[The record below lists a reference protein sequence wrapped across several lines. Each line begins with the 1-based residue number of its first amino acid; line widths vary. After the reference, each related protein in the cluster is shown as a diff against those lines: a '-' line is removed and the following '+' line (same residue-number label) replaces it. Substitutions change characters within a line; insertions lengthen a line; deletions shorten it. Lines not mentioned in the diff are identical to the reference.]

1 MPIVGSRRRLQG
13 REEPFFIGGS
23 YAIAVAYALV
33 ILVPVYFV
41 IVSSFKDTNEIYG
54 SPLGLPN
61 SFSLVKYVS
70 AVRKADLL
78 RAMGYSFG
86 ITAAT
91 EVLTLLLAFPAA
103 YAIARIPTRLGP
115 VSEIIFSFGFL
126 VPAFAMLVPVYI
138 TMSSLGL
145 LYDPLALIIF
155 YPATMLSL
163 SIILLASYMR
173 DVPRELEESAEL
185 DGATRPQM
193 MVHIFF
199 PLARSGIATL
209 LVLNFL
215 HVWNEFL
222 FALVLLS
229 SKNRTVQVAATSL
242 KAERVADFG
251 LIAAGV
257 VIISLPAF
265 LVFALF
271 QERIVVGLTAG
282 ATKG

>member
-1 MPIVGSRRRLQG
+1 M
-13 REEPFFIGGS
+13 
-23 YAIAVAYALV
+23 
-33 ILVPVYFV
+33 VY
-41 IVSSFKDTNEIYG
+41 
-54 SPLGLPN
+54 
-61 SFSLVKYVS
+61 
-70 AVRKADLL
+70 
-78 RAMGYSFG
+78 
-86 ITAAT
+86 
-91 EVLTLLLAFPAA
+91 
-103 YAIARIPTRLGP
+103 
-115 VSEIIFSFGFL
+115 
-126 VPAFAMLVPVYI
+126 
-138 TMSSLGL
+138 
-145 LYDPLALIIF
+145 
-155 YPATMLSL
+155 
-163 SIILLASYMR
+163 
-173 DVPRELEESAEL
+173 
-185 DGATRPQM
+185 
-193 MVHIFF
+193 IFF

-242 KAERVADFG
+242 RAERVADFG

>member
-1 MPIVGSRRRLQG
+1 MRIAASRRSLQG
-13 REEPFFIGGS
+13 RDEPFFIGGS
-23 YAIAVAYALV
+23 YLIAIAYALV

-41 IVSSFKDTNEIYG
+41 IVSSFKDTNAIYRA
-54 SPLGLPN
+54 PLGLPD
-61 SFSLVKYVS
+61 SFNLVKYVS
-70 AVRKADLL
+70 AVGKADLL

-115 VSEIIFSFGFL
+115 VSEIIFSIGFL

-138 TMSSLGL
+138 TMSALGL
-145 LYDPLALIIF
+145 LYNPLALIIF

-173 DVPRELEESAEL
+173 DVPSELEESAEL
-185 DGATRPQM
+185 DGATRLQM
-193 MVHIFF
+193 MVYLFF

>member
-1 MPIVGSRRRLQG
+1 
-13 REEPFFIGGS
+13 
-23 YAIAVAYALV
+23 
-33 ILVPVYFV
+33 
-41 IVSSFKDTNEIYG
+41 
-54 SPLGLPN
+54 
-61 SFSLVKYVS
+61 
-70 AVRKADLL
+70 
-78 RAMGYSFG
+78 
-86 ITAAT
+86 
-91 EVLTLLLAFPAA
+91 
-103 YAIARIPTRLGP
+103 
-115 VSEIIFSFGFL
+115 
-126 VPAFAMLVPVYI
+126 
-138 TMSSLGL
+138 MSSLGL
-145 LYDPLALIIF
+145 IYNPLALIIF

-193 MVHIFF
+193 MVYIFF
-199 PLARSGIATL
+199 PLARSGVATL